1 MPDRRPFGRSGLA
14 LSPLCLGGN
23 AFGWAADEDA
33 SFAVLDAYVEGGGNV
48 VDSANIYS
56 AWVPGN
62 AGGESETI
70 IGRWLAARG
79 RHDDLVIMTKVGMAG
94 GAQPKGLTRE
104 IILRA
109 ADESLQRLGT
119 DRIDVY
125 WAHEDDPG
133 TDLRETLG
141 AFDEL
146 VRQGLV
152 TTIAASNYPTER
164 LAEALAVSEG
174 EGLVRFEGLQP
185 RYNLLERDELEG
197 APLELCRE
205 AGLGVISYYGLAR
218 GFLTGKYRA
227 GRPLPSSPRAP
238 GIVRD
243 YMNDRGLAALAVI
256 DRVAQ
261 AHGATPAQAALAWV
275 MARPGITCA
284 IASATSADQATE
296 LTGAMDLRLAPDEA
310 DALDA
315 AGAAPSPR

>member
-1 MPDRRPFGRSGLA
+1 M
-14 LSPLCLGGN
+14 
-23 AFGWAADEDA
+23 
-33 SFAVLDAYVEGGGNV
+33 
-48 VDSANIYS
+48 
-56 AWVPGN
+56 PGN

-79 RHDDLVIMTKVGMAG
+79 HHDDLVIMTKVGMAG

-125 WAHEDDPG
+125 WAHEDDAE

-164 LAEALAVSEG
+164 LAEALALSES

-185 RYNLLERDELEG
+185 RYNLLDRDQLEG

-205 AGLGVISYYGLAR
+205 AGLGVTAFYSLAR

-227 GRPLPSSPRAP
+227 GRPLPSSQRAAA
-238 GIVRD
+238 VVSD
-243 YMNDRGLAALAVI
+243 YMNDRGFAVLAVV
-256 DRVAQ
+256 DRVAE
-261 AHGATPAQAALAWV
+261 AHDATPAQVALAWV

-284 IASATSADQATE
+284 ISSATSAGQATE
-296 LTGAMDLRLAPDEA
+296 LTGAMDLRLAPAEM